1 LSQAARVGGGATGSG
16 RLAGRIALV
25 TGASRGIGAAVAR
38 RFAAEGAQLVLVA
51 RTVGGLEEL
60 DDRIRQDGGQGAT
73 LVPLDLREFDAID
86 RLGASLY
93 ERFGHLD
100 VLVGNAGVNPFYGPM
115 SEIPDAAYDKIL
127 STNVKA
133 NHWLCQMVAPDMI
146 EKGSGSIMITSS
158 TGAFSASEVLGT
170 YNISKLADIA
180 LIRNLA
186 AELGPKGVRVNAICP
201 GLIRTDFAQALWD
214 NPEAAQ
220 RANEQIPMRR
230 LGEAEDL
237 KALAVFLAADSS
249 SYVTGQAL
257 TVCGGANMWS

>member
-1 LSQAARVGGGATGSG
+1 VIS
-16 RLAGRIALV
+16 
-25 TGASRGIGAAVAR
+25 SRKLDQCEAVANGIND
-38 RFAAEGAQLVLVA
+38 ACGAGSAIAVACNAGYKDQLQSLV
-51 RTVGGLEEL
+51 
-60 DDRIRQDGGQGAT
+60 DAT
-73 LVPLDLREFDAID
+73 HDALGPID
-86 RLGASLY
+86 I
-93 ERFGHLD
+93 
-100 VLVGNAGVNPFYGPM
+100 LVGNAGVNPFYGPM
-115 SEIPDAAYDKIL
+115 SAIPDEAFDKIM

-146 EKGSGSIMITSS
+146 EKGAGSIMITSS
-158 TGAFSASEVLGT
+158 AGAFAPSEVLGT

-180 LIRNLA
+180 LVRNLA
-186 AELGPKGVRVNAICP
+186 AELGPRGVRVNAICP

-237 KALAVFLAADSS
+237 KGLAVFLAADAS

-257 TVCGGANMWS
+257 TVCGGAHMWS